1 MLEGFNMIDYRDY
14 AIELVEDNG
23 FDANQML
30 VAALKYMSN
39 NDVKDMLR
47 CNEYP
52 DRFEDWMEADDDN
65 ALMEDF

>member
-1 MLEGFNMIDYRDY
+1 MIDYRDY

-52 DRFEDWMEADDDN
+52 DRFEDWMESDDDN
-65 ALMEDF
+65 ALMEEF

>member
-1 MLEGFNMIDYRDY
+1 
-14 AIELVEDNG
+14 
-23 FDANQML
+23 
-30 VAALKYMSN
+30 MSN